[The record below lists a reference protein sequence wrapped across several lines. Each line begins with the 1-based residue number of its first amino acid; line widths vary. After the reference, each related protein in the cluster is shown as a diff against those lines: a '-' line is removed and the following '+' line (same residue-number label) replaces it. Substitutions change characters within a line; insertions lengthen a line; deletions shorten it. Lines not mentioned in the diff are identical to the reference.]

1 MLYHLPGFLMG
12 FSNAKVKD
20 GVQADKTRHA
30 QGGMVTDKT
39 LIISGMREHKHHY
52 PFPRLEWSSNMI
64 LLEGEEILMH
74 QSRQLKKFLS
84 GLIIFHPQK

>member
-39 LIISGMREHKHHY
+39 LIINGMRDINIIN
-52 PFPRLEWSSNMI
+52 PFPGWN
-64 LLEGEEILMH
+64 
-74 QSRQLKKFLS
+74 
-84 GLIIFHPQK
+84 GLRT

>member
-30 QGGMVTDKT
+30 QGG
-39 LIISGMREHKHHY
+39 H
-52 PFPRLEWSSNMI
+52 
-64 LLEGEEILMH
+64 
-74 QSRQLKKFLS
+74 RQD
-84 GLIIFHPQK
+84 IDNQRYA

>member
-20 GVQADKTRHA
+20 GVQADETRHA

-39 LIISGMREHKHHY
+39 LIINGMREHKHH
-52 PFPRLEWSSNMI
+52 
-64 LLEGEEILMH
+64 
-74 QSRQLKKFLS
+74 
-84 GLIIFHPQK
+84 